1 MTNEAYQQSISTP
14 APSQARGAG
23 AVRTSARRNC
33 ERGFTLLEVLVATA
47 IMAIA
52 VSAFFSLLSGSL
64 GNASRLQAPSRA
76 LLLGRSRMNE
86 LLSAGI
92 ETDAHTLLPMPLD
105 QKVQGRWDDQ
115 YRWEAL
121 ATRWN
126 APPDTTSG
134 QPVLV
139 RLALDVYW
147 KTQPGKPEKKLSLE
161 TSQLMPEPPRPVR

>member
-1 MTNEAYQQSISTP
+1 MKKRDHATTIETREA
-14 APSQARGAG
+14 SQPIASRS
-23 AVRTSARRNC
+23 RT
-33 ERGFTLLEVLVATA
+33 RGFTLLEILVATA
-47 IMAIA
+47 IMGTA
-52 VSAFFSLLSGSL
+52 VAALFSLLSGAL

-76 LLLGRSRMNE
+76 LLLGQSRMNE

-92 ETDAHTLLPMPLD
+92 DTGVGTLVAMPLD
-105 QKVQGRWDDQ
+105 QKLQGRWDDQ

-126 APPDTTSG
+126 QPLVTPPG

-139 RLALDVYW
+139 RIALDVFW

-161 TSQLMPEPPRPVR
+161 TFQLRPEPPRPAQ